1 MHKIEVIM
9 LINTASDDILKTAL
23 GLDLDLSSE
32 SESESEEVLNVIIP
46 TQVSRLRGKRK
57 KIIRIEGY
65 VENVVP
71 RFSARQF
78 KEHFR
83 MTPNCFYLLENK
95 LSPILVNLNS
105 TGRPCVPPRVQLL
118 AVLWLLA
125 TPDSYR

>member
-1 MHKIEVIM
+1 MVIP
-9 LINTASDDILKTAL
+9 I
-23 GLDLDLSSE
+23 
-32 SESESEEVLNVIIP
+32 
-46 TQVSRLRGKRK
+46 QVSRLRGKRK
-57 KIIRIEGY
+57 RVARIEGY

-95 LSPILVNLNS
+95 LSPMLINYNN
-105 TGRPCVPPRVQLL
+105 TGRPCIAPRTQLL
-118 AVLWLLA
+118 VVLWLLA